1 MAKLSM
7 SAAARTV
14 GVSRQKLYNDIE
26 LKGISVDRSDP
37 KKPTIDTAELLR
49 VYGKLQGVDSP
60 QGVKI
65 RQRLTPE
72 NDNGLDRL
80 QAELETLRREKI
92 AALEARADAAEKE
105 RDEWRDQAQ
114 RLSLLLTDQRQETA
128 APVPSPIPAVETLPT
143 EAQKPRTGGWR
154 KWLRGE

>member
-1 MAKLSM
+1 M

-49 VYGKLQGVDSP
+49 VYGELQGVDSL
-60 QGVKI
+60 QGVKP

-92 AALEARADAAEKE
+92 ATLEARAEAAEKE

-114 RLSLLLTDQRQETA
+114 RLSLLLTDQRQDA
-128 APVPSPIPAVETLPT
+128 APPSPSPISTAETPPT
-143 EAQKPRTGGWR
+143 SPQEARTGGWR
-154 KWLRGE
+154 RWLLGE

>member
-49 VYGKLQGVDSP
+49 IYGELQGVDSLH
-60 QGVKI
+60 GVKT

-72 NDNGLDRL
+72 KDNGFDRL

-92 AALEARADAAEKE
+92 AALEARAEAAEKE

-114 RLSLLLTDQRQETA
+114 RLSLLLTDQRQEAA
-128 APVPSPIPAVETLPT
+128 APAPSPIPTVETPPT
-143 EAQKPRTGGWR
+143 GPQEPRTGGWR
-154 KWLRGE
+154 RWLLG